1 MFRRKPAP
9 DLIGG
14 GRRFADKNMRQPGH
28 RLAPLVSPPF
38 DEWGDRRST
47 MPQSLGEL
55 DRLGW
60 LKWLWRSSIGS
71 GVVILGV
78 AVVIRDFF
86 LAVAAVGMI
95 ISGLADDIYR
105 RDRPRWWA
113 DHRNRRVWWALM
125 GIGAVLVVGGIY
137 LSIENYQL
145 SDVLHR
151 ISAVRADIGR

>member
-1 MFRRKPAP
+1 
-9 DLIGG
+9 
-14 GRRFADKNMRQPGH
+14 
-28 RLAPLVSPPF
+28 
-38 DEWGDRRST
+38 
-47 MPQSLGEL
+47 MPQSSGVL

-78 AVVIRDFF
+78 AAAMRDFF

-95 ISGLADDIYR
+95 IGGLADDIYR

-113 DHRNRRVWWALM
+113 DRRNRRVWWALM
-125 GIGAVLVVGGIY
+125 GIGAVLVVGGVY

-145 SDVLHR
+145 ADVVHR
-151 ISAVRADIGR
+151 ISALRAEIGR